1 MSTWKS
7 ILLAGTVAVAPLH
20 AAFAQE
26 APVAEVAAPP
36 ISDSAEAAPAE
47 DQGLSDE
54 ALMANAK
61 AKMQKEMDAAMALV
75 EKMFDTSDLPPVEP
89 ARLTLAERTTA
100 ALIPDGSLE
109 KMMDNLYGKML
120 RTILEE
126 TGGSSDLS
134 LSIKTGIESDR
145 IAALDAD
152 TKNAVADL
160 FDPHRKERE
169 DQVMKVIRPLVRE
182 ALADLE
188 PPMRAGLAKAYA
200 RKFSADQLTELNA
213 FFATPTGQSYA
224 GESLALQADPEVML
238 AMMKA
243 VPPLVT
249 KFIDRAPTIEGQLK
263 ELPKEKGL
271 ADLSDAEMK
280 KLAKLMKVDVQTL
293 KDNRDMWSEVASA
306 TEAVEAAPS
315 DDWSGP
321 DEATDAAA
329 DAAVAADAADAAAA
343 AADAAIDD
351 PAYDRDNWSEAD
363 RQRVEQLEEA
373 ASNAS
378 SAAFD
383 AQEEAVANARKKTPS
398 TD

>member
-7 ILLAGTVAVAPLH
+7 ILLAGTIAVAPIPV
-20 AAFAQE
+20 AAQE
-26 APVAEVAAPP
+26 APAAETVAQDAATPA
-36 ISDSAEAAPAE
+36 DAETEAA
-47 DQGLSDE
+47 L
-54 ALMANAK
+54 ANAK
-61 AKMQKEMDAAMALV
+61 AKMQKEMDAAIALV
-75 EKMFDTSDLPPVEP
+75 EKMFDTSDLPPIEP

-126 TGGSSDLS
+126 TGGNSDLS
-134 LSIKTGIESDR
+134 LSIKTGVESDR

-169 DQVMKVIRPLVRE
+169 DQVMKVIRPLISE

-200 RKFSADQLTELNA
+200 RKFSAGQLTELNA

-271 ADLSDAEMK
+271 ADLSDTEMN

-293 KDNRDMWSEVASA
+293 KDNRDMWSGDGEPADA
-306 TEAVEAAPS
+306 MIGEP
-315 DDWSGP
+315 G
-321 DEATDAAA
+321 DEATWDSADAAA
-329 DAAVAADAADAAAA
+329 DGAEAAVAADAADAAAA

-351 PAYDRDNWSEAD
+351 PAYDRGNWSEAD

>member
-7 ILLAGTVAVAPLH
+7 ILLAGTIAVAPIPV
-20 AAFAQE
+20 AAQE
-26 APVAEVAAPP
+26 APA
-36 ISDSAEAAPAE
+36 AEAVAQDAATPADAE
-47 DQGLSDE
+47 TDA
-54 ALMANAK
+54 ALANAK
-61 AKMQKEMDAAMALV
+61 AKMQKEMDAAIALV
-75 EKMFDTSDLPPVEP
+75 EKMFDTSDLPPIEP

-120 RTILEE
+120 RTMLEE
-126 TGGSSDLS
+126 TGGNSDLS
-134 LSIKTGIESDR
+134 LSIKTGVESDR

-169 DQVMKVIRPLVRE
+169 DRVVKVIRPLISE

-238 AMMKA
+238 AVIKA

-263 ELPKEKGL
+263 DLPKEKGL

-293 KDNRDMWSEVASA
+293 KDNRDMWSGDGEPADA
-306 TEAVEAAPS
+306 MIGEP
-315 DDWSGP
+315 G
-321 DEATDAAA
+321 DEATWDSADAAA
-329 DAAVAADAADAAAA
+329 DGAEAAVAADAADAAAA

-398 TD
+398 P

>member
-7 ILLAGTVAVAPLH
+7 ILLAGTIAVAPIPV
-20 AAFAQE
+20 AAQE
-26 APVAEVAAPP
+26 APA
-36 ISDSAEAAPAE
+36 AEAVAQDAATPADAE
-47 DQGLSDE
+47 TE
-54 ALMANAK
+54 AALANAK
-61 AKMQKEMDAAMALV
+61 AKMQKEMDAAIALV
-75 EKMFDTSDLPPVEP
+75 EKMFDTSDLPPIEP

-126 TGGSSDLS
+126 TGGNSDLS
-134 LSIKTGIESDR
+134 LSIKTGVESDR

-169 DQVMKVIRPLVRE
+169 DQVMKVIRPLISE

-200 RKFSADQLTELNA
+200 RKFSAGQLTELNA

-271 ADLSDAEMK
+271 ADLSDTEMN

-293 KDNRDMWSEVASA
+293 KDNRDMWSGDGEPADA
-306 TEAVEAAPS
+306 MIGEP
-315 DDWSGP
+315 G
-321 DEATDAAA
+321 DEATWDSADAAA
-329 DAAVAADAADAAAA
+329 DGAEAAVAADAADAAAA

-351 PAYDRDNWSEAD
+351 PAYDRGNWSEAD

>member
-1 MSTWKS
+1 
-7 ILLAGTVAVAPLH
+7 
-20 AAFAQE
+20 
-26 APVAEVAAPP
+26 
-36 ISDSAEAAPAE
+36 
-47 DQGLSDE
+47 
-54 ALMANAK
+54 
-61 AKMQKEMDAAMALV
+61 MQKEMDAAIALV
-75 EKMFDTSDLPPVEP
+75 EKMFDTSDLPPIEP

-126 TGGSSDLS
+126 TGGNSDLS
-134 LSIKTGIESDR
+134 LSIKTGVESDR

-169 DQVMKVIRPLVRE
+169 DQVMKVIRPLISE

-200 RKFSADQLTELNA
+200 RKFSAGQLTELNA

-271 ADLSDAEMK
+271 ADLSDTEMN

-293 KDNRDMWSEVASA
+293 KDNRDMWSGDGEPA
-306 TEAVEAAPS
+306 EAMIGEP
-315 DDWSGP
+315 G
-321 DEATDAAA
+321 DEATWDSADAAA
-329 DAAVAADAADAAAA
+329 DGAEAAVAADAAEAAAA

-351 PAYDRDNWSEAD
+351 PAYDRGNWSEAD